1 MGLKVDFKEVRS
13 KMDAMSKKIATNLA
27 DECLDAAEKPLIE
40 AMKTNC
46 PYNPKNSGTHL
57 KDTLD
62 KIKRTGSGSSR
73 KSNVGINSNDRK
85 IIERGYYQEHGH
97 SRMVGK
103 KWMKKSF
110 ELSKSE
116 ANQEIIKVLKEK
128 LFK

>member
-13 KMDAMSKKIATNLA
+13 KLEDMSKKVATNLA
-27 DECLDAAEKPLIE
+27 DECLDAGEKPIIE
-40 AMKTNC
+40 TMKNNV
-46 PYNPKNSGTHL
+46 PV
-57 KDTLD
+57 DTRELQNNLD
-62 KIKRTGSGSSR
+62 RIKRTGTGVKR
-73 KSNVGINSNDRK
+73 KSNIGINSNDRK
-85 IIERGYYQEHGH
+85 VIERGYYQEHGH

>member
-13 KMDAMSKKIATNLA
+13 KLEDMSKKVATNLA
-27 DECLDAAEKPLIE
+27 DECLDAGEKPIIE
-40 AMKTNC
+40 TMKNNV
-46 PYNPKNSGTHL
+46 PV
-57 KDTLD
+57 DTRELQNNLD
-62 KIKRTGSGSSR
+62 RIKRTGTGVKR
-73 KSNVGINSNDRK
+73 KSNIGINSNDRK
-85 IIERGYYQEHGH
+85 VIERGYYQEHGH

-110 ELSKSE
+110 ELSKSK